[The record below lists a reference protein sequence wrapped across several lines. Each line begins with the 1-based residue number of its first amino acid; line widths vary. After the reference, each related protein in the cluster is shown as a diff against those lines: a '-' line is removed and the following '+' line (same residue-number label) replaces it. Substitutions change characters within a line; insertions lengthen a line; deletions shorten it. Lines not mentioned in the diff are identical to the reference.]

1 MIKVVYKEY
10 DVASVA
16 HEHIEKVAG
25 QPARLSR
32 LPRIRVAQ
40 IVMDYLAHGWSP
52 DEICRHHPHLM
63 PVETHAAMTYYYD
76 HQAEIEAEI
85 RAELEEVRTARAS
98 TSPTPFELRMQA
110 KGIL

>member
-1 MIKVVYKEY
+1 M
-10 DVASVA
+10 ASVT
-16 HEHIEKVAG
+16 HEHIEKTAG

-52 DEICRHHPHLM
+52 DEMVRHYPHLTLA
-63 PVETHAAMTYYYD
+63 EAHAAMTYYYD
-76 HQAEIEAEI
+76 HQDEVDAEIQ
-85 RAELEEVRTARAS
+85 AELTAVRAAQAAV
-98 TSPTPFELRMQA
+98 SPTPFEVRLHA

>member
-1 MIKVVYKEY
+1 M
-10 DVASVA
+10 ATVA
-16 HEHIEKVAG
+16 HEHIEKFTG

-52 DEICRHHPHLM
+52 DEMCRHHSHLT
-63 PVETHAAMTYYYD
+63 PAEAHAAMTYYYD
-76 HQAEIEAEI
+76 HQAEIDAEI
-85 RAELEEVRTARAS
+85 KAELAEERAAQANAV
-98 TSPTPFELRMQA
+98 PTPFELRMRA